1 MLYLS
6 SKILIWKINFNI
18 IHKIK
23 NNFIKLTK
31 LTIILIVINNKL
43 IKIIIT
49 LRSNTSNNFLKIN
62 ILITIKIYT
71 KILNKIFS
79 FLKILNQLLNNLIK
93 VDQIIK

>member
-1 MLYLS
+1 MMYLS
-6 SKILIWKINFNI
+6 SKIILWKINFNI

-62 ILITIKIYT
+62 IIITIKIYI

>member
-62 ILITIKIYT
+62 IIITIKIYI

>member
-1 MLYLS
+1 MMYLS
-6 SKILIWKINFNI
+6 SKIILWKINFNI

-31 LTIILIVINNKL
+31 LTIILIVIYNKL

-62 ILITIKIYT
+62 IIITIYI

>member
-31 LTIILIVINNKL
+31 LTIILIVNNNKL
-43 IKIIIT
+43 NKIIIT